1 MPSKKQRR
9 RREKLQRHEYEYVVE
24 TEDGEEILVERPT
37 ASDQPERGNG
47 KGAPQGRQRPVK
59 TAGGREI
66 QPPSLQRVLRRTAIF
81 GPLILVVVYLTSS
94 KDVST
99 ASMIFTAI
107 TLLAFF
113 IPFSY
118 LVDVLMY
125 RVFTKRQQRSGR

>member
-1 MPSKKQRR
+1 MPLELEPTTS
-9 RREKLQRHEYEYVVE
+9 
-24 TEDGEEILVERPT
+24 TE
-37 ASDQPERGNG
+37 PEPRNG
-47 KGAPQGRQRPVK
+47 KSSPQGRKKPVK

-81 GPLILVVVYLTSS
+81 VPLILVVVYLTSS
-94 KDVST
+94 NDVST

-118 LVDVLMY
+118 FVDVLMY
-125 RVFTKRQQRSGR
+125 RMFTKRQQRSGR